1 MVPGAADERLTLEDF
16 LRRPEWHQRAA
27 CGGVGVAGYVLGRG
41 EGEYSR
47 ELCKGCVVREECLA
61 TALADVS
68 LTGLWG
74 GTTTR
79 ERMAMRRAR
88 VA

>member
-1 MVPGAADERLTLEDF
+1 MAPDATDETLTLEDF
-16 LRRPEWHQRAA
+16 LDRPERHQRAA
-27 CGGVGVAGYVLGRG
+27 CRGVGVAGYVLGRG

-47 ELCKGCVVREECLA
+47 EGCAVREECLA

-68 LTGLWG
+68 LTGLWC

-79 ERMAMRRAR
+79 ERMAMRRQR